1 MAMEKAC
8 GGLVSGKH
16 LKILGS
22 CLIYSIMCGGLYTV
36 TTPTDEGEV
45 AFSQLTVPTDE
56 GEVACGVLENVAYSI
71 SGNMK
76 KNLQVI
82 GYKMMWELV
91 CTCVCVSLRVFFG
104 LRTVYSVGTEKTC
117 CLGVRVTDSVT
128 AEDVSGRVERGSV
141 L

>member
-45 AFSQLTVPTDE
+45 AFLQLTVPTDE
-56 GEVACGVLENVAYSI
+56 GRSRV
-71 SGNMK
+71 
-76 KNLQVI
+76 
-82 GYKMMWELV
+82 GYWKM
-91 CTCVCVSLRVFFG
+91 
-104 LRTVYSVGTEKTC
+104 
-117 CLGVRVTDSVT
+117 
-128 AEDVSGRVERGSV
+128 
-141 L
+141 